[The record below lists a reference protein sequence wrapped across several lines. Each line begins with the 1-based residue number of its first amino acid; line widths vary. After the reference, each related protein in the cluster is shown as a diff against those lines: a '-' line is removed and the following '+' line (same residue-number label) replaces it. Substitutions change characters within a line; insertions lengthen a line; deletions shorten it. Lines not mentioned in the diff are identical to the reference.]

1 MDGFKSTTH
10 LSRLFLIFKNLLL
23 FWINRVFLVCI
34 FILFFSYTTLPFLC
48 PPLFVQLSYT
58 LLLHI
63 IDFTVLW
70 FSKEQSV
77 IFFKILNVW
86 KENNVFYLPTYLTF
100 WELFI
105 LLCRCKFPNRIISI
119 HLEEI
124 PFPFLMIFMM
134 LVTNCFFFF
143 YLKVY
148 FFAFI
153 FEDYPPLIQNSVLK
167 FLPFSKVKMLF
178 SCFLASTSSVKS
190 AAIFHS
196 FQGPILSWLFYIH
209 HWISVELPA

>member
-143 YLKVY
+143 LSQSVFLCLY
-148 FFAFI
+148 FWRLSSL
-153 FEDYPPLIQNSVLK
+153 DTK
-167 FLPFSKVKMLF
+167 FCVEI
-178 SCFLASTSSVKS
+178 SS
-190 AAIFHS
+190 F
-196 FQGPILSWLFYIH
+196 
-209 HWISVELPA
+209 